1 MPFLCVKLKGLLTS
15 RSLLLLLLPPPPPPL
30 LLFRGGISMID
41 ATKRNTYPI
50 HVEFASRHRPYP
62 AMSFAAAQQSFGST

>member
-1 MPFLCVKLKGLLTS
+1 MPFLCKTETLLPYLQPFAAG
-15 RSLLLLLLPPPPPPL
+15 LLLLLLPLLLPPL

-50 HVEFASRHRPYP
+50 NV
-62 AMSFAAAQQSFGST
+62 